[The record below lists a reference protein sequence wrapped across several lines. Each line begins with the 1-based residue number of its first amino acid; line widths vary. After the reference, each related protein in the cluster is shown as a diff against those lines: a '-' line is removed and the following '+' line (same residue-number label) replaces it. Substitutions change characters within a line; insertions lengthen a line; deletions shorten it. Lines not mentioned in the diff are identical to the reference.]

1 LDDEW
6 FYESRRRR
14 SSSSRGWLPVFVMI
28 IILAA
33 NVGVSYYFLSESQE
47 KLDRMNQE
55 VDALKFQLSSV
66 EYELE
71 ALREELKTPTQGN
84 ASTGVEL
91 TQIYNENRRS
101 VVLISVDTPMGGGQG
116 SGFVYDDEGRIITNN
131 HVVEDAEEITV
142 TFVDGTIAEATLV
155 GTDPY
160 VDMAVIE
167 VDVEAFLLEPVD
179 LGSSSDLIVGERVV
193 ALGNPFGLANT
204 MTSGIVSALGRQ
216 MDAPGGY
223 AIVDVIQTDAAI
235 NPGNSGGPLLN
246 LRGEVVGM
254 NTAILSETRQFS
266 GIGFAIPSDTILR
279 EVSALIE
286 EGEYEHPYLG
296 ITSVGLFP
304 ELNEAMGLDPSQ
316 RGALV
321 VNVVDGG
328 PADQAGVREGTRSVV
343 VDSTSITVGG
353 DVIIGVDG
361 RTVQDLYDV
370 VVYLERFKRPGDV
383 IVLKLLRGSDV
394 INLDLE
400 LGARPQP

>member
-1 LDDEW
+1 
-6 FYESRRRR
+6 
-14 SSSSRGWLPVFVMI
+14 
-28 IILAA
+28 
-33 NVGVSYYFLSESQE
+33 
-47 KLDRMNQE
+47 
-55 VDALKFQLSSV
+55 
-66 EYELE
+66 
-71 ALREELKTPTQGN
+71 
-84 ASTGVEL
+84 
-91 TQIYNENRRS
+91 
-101 VVLISVDTPMGGGQG
+101 
-116 SGFVYDDEGRIITNN
+116 
-131 HVVEDAEEITV
+131 
-142 TFVDGTIAEATLV
+142 
-155 GTDPY
+155 
-160 VDMAVIE
+160 
-167 VDVEAFLLEPVD
+167 
-179 LGSSSDLIVGERVV
+179 
-193 ALGNPFGLANT
+193 
-204 MTSGIVSALGRQ
+204 
-216 MDAPGGY
+216 
-223 AIVDVIQTDAAI
+223 
-235 NPGNSGGPLLN
+235 
-246 LRGEVVGM
+246 VVGM

>member
-1 LDDEW
+1 LGDEW
-6 FYESRRRR
+6 FYESRQRR
-14 SSSSRGWLPVFVMI
+14 SSSNRGWLPVFVMI

-47 KLDRMNQE
+47 RLDRMNQE

-71 ALREELKTPTQGN
+71 ALSEELKTPTQCN

-91 TQIYNENRRS
+91 TQIYNDNRRS
-101 VVLISVDTPMGGGQG
+101 VVLISVDTPTGGGQG
-116 SGFVYDDEGRIITNN
+116 SGFVYDDEGRVITNN

-142 TFVDGTIAEATLV
+142 TFVDGTITEATLV

-179 LGSSSDLIVGERVV
+179 LGSSSDLMVGERVI

-246 LRGEVVGM
+246 LMGEVVGM

-279 EVSALIE
+279 EVAALIE

-321 VNVVDGG
+321 VNVVDVG

-343 VDSTSITVGG
+343 VDGTSITVGG

-383 IVLKLLRGSDV
+383 IALKLLRGSNI

-400 LGARPQP
+400 LGARPKP

>member
-1 LDDEW
+1 MGDEW
-6 FYESRRRR
+6 FYESRQRR
-14 SSSSRGWLPVFVMI
+14 SSSNMGWLPVFVMI

-47 KLDRMNQE
+47 RLDRMNQE

-71 ALREELKTPTQGN
+71 ALRQELKTPTQGN

-91 TQIYNENRRS
+91 THIYNDNRRS
-101 VVLISVDTPMGGGQG
+101 VVLISVDTSTGGGQG

-160 VDMAVIE
+160 VDMAVID

-179 LGSSSDLIVGERVV
+179 LGSSSDLMVGERVI

-279 EVSALIE
+279 EVAALIE

-304 ELNEAMGLDPSQ
+304 ELNEAMALDPSQ

-328 PADQAGVREGTRSVV
+328 PADQTGVREGTRSVV
-343 VDSTSITVGG
+343 VDGTSITVGG

-370 VVYLERFKRPGDV
+370 VVYLERFKKPGDV
-383 IVLKLLRGSDV
+383 IALKLLRGSDV

-400 LGARPQP
+400 LGARPKP

>member
-1 LDDEW
+1 LGDEW

-14 SSSSRGWLPVFVMI
+14 PGSNRGWLPVFVMI

-47 KLDRMNQE
+47 RLDRMNQE
-55 VDALKFQLSSV
+55 VEALKFQLSSV

-71 ALREELKTPTQGN
+71 ALGEELKTPTQGN
-84 ASTGVEL
+84 ASSGLEL
-91 TQIYNENRRS
+91 TQIYNDNRRS
-101 VVLISVDTPMGGGQG
+101 VVLISVDTPTGGGQG
-116 SGFVYDDEGRIITNN
+116 SGFVYDEEGRIITNN
-131 HVVEDAEEITV
+131 HVVEDAEKITV
-142 TFVDGTIAEATLV
+142 TFVDGTISEATLV

-160 VDMAVIE
+160 VDMAVID
-167 VDVEAFLLEPVD
+167 VDVEVFLLEPVD
-179 LGSSSDLIVGERVV
+179 LGSSSDLMVGERVI

-246 LRGEVVGM
+246 MRGEVVGM

-328 PADQAGVREGTRSVV
+328 PADQAGVRPGTRSVV
-343 VDSTSITVGG
+343 VDGTSITVGG

-370 VVYLERFKRPGDV
+370 VVYLERVKRPGDV
-383 IVLKLLRGSDV
+383 IALKLLRGSAV
-394 INLDLE
+394 INLELE
-400 LGARPQP
+400 LGTRPPP